1 MGFEAVD
8 GHAFSKRIFTMF
20 TLLAILFFFYPPS
33 RNGLAP
39 VSKTNLALTI
49 EREKK
54 KVNGL
59 AMVMQSL
66 GITNKLFFEMSPP
79 TPPQP
84 LIHHTYLDKIYCL
97 VIFTENQ

>member
-8 GHAFSKRIFTMF
+8 GHEFSKRIFTMF
-20 TLLAILFFFYPPS
+20 TLLAILFFFFFNPPS

-49 EREKK
+49 QREKK

-79 TPPQP
+79 TT
-84 LIHHTYLDKIYCL
+84 TYTSHVSGQDILPCNLY
-97 VIFTENQ
+97 